1 MKQAFINFG
10 QRIKSLFGGEML
22 TTLEAVQTKT
32 VAVTKTVDGYVMP
45 VRETI
50 FKRFPV
56 LFSLLVTF
64 GVIATF
70 LGVEQVLLQYELLRT
85 HPELILLTGV
95 TILIFTGRLY
105 KKLG

>member
-1 MKQAFINFG
+1 MKPAFINLG
-10 QRIKSLFGGEML
+10 RRIKHFFGGDVL
-22 TTLEAVQTKT
+22 TTLETVQTKT
-32 VAVTKTVDGYVMP
+32 IAVTKTVDGYVMP

-64 GVIATF
+64 GVSATF
-70 LGVEQVLLQYELLRT
+70 LGIEQVLLQYELLRDR
-85 HPELILLTGV
+85 PELILLAGITV
-95 TILIFTGRLY
+95 LVFTGRLY

>member
-1 MKQAFINFG
+1 MADASNVF
-10 QRIKSLFGGEML
+10 FGGDVL
-22 TTLEAVQTKT
+22 TTLETVQTKT
-32 VAVTKTVDGYVMP
+32 IAVTKTVDGYVMP

-64 GVIATF
+64 GVSATF
-70 LGVEQVLLQYELLRT
+70 LGIEQVLLQYELLRDR
-85 HPELILLTGV
+85 PELILLAGITV
-95 TILIFTGRLY
+95 LVFTGRLY